1 MNIIIPAN
9 KKKFPGPL
17 VIGLLASG
25 FSLSRI
31 IANSHEAGAYGP
43 LPFFSYLVLFVFV
56 SIFSIQSLADYLK
69 TCFDKNA
76 TLIISDKGLA
86 DNLSI
91 FSCGEL
97 HWNEI
102 AGVHIVSRID
112 TNLLIIL
119 VKDPASVVSRQS
131 LWKKMV
137 LNSFFKNYGSPVVIS
152 ERKLPLPINEL
163 RDILY
168 KRIH

>member
-1 MNIIIPAN
+1 MNLIIPAN

-17 VIGLLASG
+17 VIGLLLSG

-31 IANSHEAGAYGP
+31 LVNSHETGAYGP
-43 LPFFSYLVLFVFV
+43 LPLLSYLVLFSFASVF
-56 SIFSIQSLADYLK
+56 SLQSLADYLK
-69 TCFDKNA
+69 TCLDKNA
-76 TLIISDKGLA
+76 TLIITDKGLA

-102 AGVHIVSRID
+102 AGVRVVSRLD
-112 TNLLIIL
+112 TNLLVIL
-119 VKDPASVVSRQS
+119 VKNPSEIISKQS
-131 LWKKMV
+131 LWKKLV
-137 LNSFFKNYGSPVVIS
+137 LNSFFKNYGSPVIIS
-152 ERKLPLPINEL
+152 ERKIPLPIHEL
-163 RDILY
+163 RDIVY